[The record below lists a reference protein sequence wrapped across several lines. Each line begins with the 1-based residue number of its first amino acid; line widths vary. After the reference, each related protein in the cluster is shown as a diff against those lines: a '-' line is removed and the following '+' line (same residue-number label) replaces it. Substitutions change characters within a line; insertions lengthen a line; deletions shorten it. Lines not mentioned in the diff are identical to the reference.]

1 VLQSHEGRSDSL
13 KDMAKRLDR
22 VNELLRREISAVVQ
36 RDFEWNG
43 ALVTITEARVT
54 QDLKEA
60 KVFVSILGGSAPGI
74 LEQLNR
80 KRGFIQSKVAKRVTM
95 RSTPVLSFRED
106 ASAVRG
112 VDVVNLLEEVDKLP
126 TAPPEEEGE
135 E

>member
-1 VLQSHEGRSDSL
+1 
-13 KDMAKRLDR
+13 
-22 VNELLRREISAVVQ
+22 
-36 RDFEWNG
+36 
-43 ALVTITEARVT
+43 
-54 QDLKEA
+54 
-60 KVFVSILGGSAPGI
+60 VSILGGSAPGI

-126 TAPPEEEGE
+126 TGSEQLDHWRMDN
-135 E
+135 